1 MKKKSASRSA
11 FFNLRVVIGVF
22 VVLTGVF
29 LALAGLGTFSASAFS
44 PTRAPQKK
52 TKILNIQGLPPG
64 FDCSKI
70 YEKGINKMEGLKW
83 GLLMLDCG
91 EGHGGTPSNAFSRLV
106 QKLLPPSL
114 APLAYG
120 AADVDLVT
128 GTDTFPHTT
137 QSETYSTANPDN
149 PDEIC
154 VAFNDSRG
162 ATSNNFSGVSC
173 STDGGMTFT
182 RITNSSGNSPFANTF
197 GDPVILYNKP
207 TQTWFTVWLDG
218 NGSCTLGGYKSTTP
232 EDPNSWTHF
241 CVHTAGGDDRESGWA
256 DNNPSSPHF
265 GNMYV
270 SWNDFNI
277 GAGALVVS
285 RSTDNGITWSG
296 EITVA
301 NTGIFIRDVQITGDD
316 GNGDLYIAGMDEG
329 G

>member
-11 FFNLRVVIGVF
+11 FFNLRVLIGLF

-29 LALAGLGTFSASAFS
+29 LALAGLGTFSASAS
-44 PTRAPQKK
+44 SSLKARQKK
-52 TKILNIQGLPPG
+52 TKILNIAGLPPG

-70 YEKGINKMEGLKW
+70 HELGIDRMEGFRA
-83 GLLMLDCG
+83 GRIMIACG
-91 EGHGGTPSNAFSRLV
+91 EATGGVGTPSNGLV
-106 QKLLPPSL
+106 NLARKLLP

-120 AADVDLVT
+120 ATDVDLVT
-128 GTDTFPHTT
+128 GTETSPHII

-149 PDEIC
+149 PDEVC

-162 ATSNNFSGVSC
+162 AAVNQFSGVSC

-182 RITNSSGNSPFANTF
+182 RVTNASGQGPFANTF

-218 NGSCTLGGYKSTTP
+218 NGSCTLGGFKSSNP

-241 CVHTAGGDDRESGWA
+241 CVHSNGSDDRESGWS

-270 SWNDFNI
+270 SWNDFNV
-277 GAGALVVS
+277 GGNLKV
-285 RSTDNGITWSG
+285 RFSTDNGGTWT
-296 EITVA
+296 E
-301 NTGIFIRDVQITGDD
+301 R
-316 GNGDLYIAGMDEG
+316 
-329 G
+329 